1 MERCYYHEMPSPIG
15 TLTLLSDGTHITAV
29 HMRTFEE
36 VSARWRHDWVESARH
51 LGEAR
56 AQLEAYFAGK
66 LREFSLPLRPRGTAF
81 QRRVWSALEGIPY
94 AATSSYGEIAA
105 RIGSAGSAR
114 AVGAANGRNPIAIV
128 VPCHRVIGANGA
140 LVGYGG
146 GLERKTWL
154 LQHEERF
161 GARQLSLV

>member
-1 MERCYYHEMPSPIG
+1 MERFYYHEMPSPIG

-36 VSARWRHDWVESARH
+36 VADRWRHDWVESARH
-51 LGEAR
+51 LADAR
-56 AQLEAYFAGK
+56 AQLEAYFAGT
-66 LREFSLPLRPRGTAF
+66 LREFSLPLQPRGTPF
-81 QRRVWSALEGIPY
+81 QRRVWSALERIPY
-94 AATSSYGEIAA
+94 AATTSYGEIAA

-114 AVGAANGRNPIAIV
+114 AVGAANGQNPIAIV
-128 VPCHRVIGANGA
+128 VPCHRVIGANGT